1 MESLYTSKKNKRYK
15 ISFIVILTMVVLSF
29 CMLIGSVIAWFTQT
43 YNYDNSQN
51 VIGSVDV
58 KIYRNNE
65 EIVGTISEIDGVTKW
80 RANIPFQITGG
91 SLTRSDIGLTMRNV
105 GTIDALVRATI
116 NIYYLDD
123 YSNPSL
129 DSYKRSAILVDTA
142 PTDHGTIKLT
152 TSNWVYDL
160 AGSNAVA
167 AGNMFYKTP
176 LSPYSIKQPNAS
188 NTGFEDVIIPGN
200 NVEIIDSFEV
210 SESQKNT
217 VFYID
222 ITIDAVAYD
231 GNIYKKIENG
241 QTDIDNI
248 PVYALPFG
256 TKESLPATWEA
267 WK

>member
-1 MESLYTSKKNKRYK
+1 MNSLYTSKKSGYK
-15 ISFIVILTMVVLSF
+15 VSFIVILTVVVLSF
-29 CMLIGSVIAWFTQT
+29 CLLVGSVIAWFTQT
-43 YNYDNSQN
+43 YNYNNTDN
-51 VIGSVDV
+51 VIGSVEM

-65 EIVGTISEIDGVTKW
+65 EIVGTVSEIDGVTKW
-80 RANIPFQITGG
+80 RANVPFQITGDT
-91 SLTRSDIGLTMRNV
+91 LTRSDIGLTMRNV

-123 YSNPSL
+123 YSSPQSNTN
-129 DSYKRSAILVDTA
+129 KRSAILVNST
-142 PTDHGTIKLT
+142 PTEHGTIKLT

-160 AGSNAVA
+160 AGNNNVAV
-167 AGNMFYKTP
+167 GYLFYSTP
-176 LSPYSIKQPNAS
+176 LSPYVIKQPNAG
-188 NTGFEDVIIPGN
+188 NTGFEDVVRPAN
-200 NVEIIDSFEV
+200 NVDIIDSFEV
-210 SESQKNT
+210 SQSQKNT

-256 TKESLPATWEA
+256 TKESLPDSWEA